1 MSEQEIADI
10 KRVAREI
17 ACIEEDFEIKF
28 YDVDNHSEEAN
39 LFFSTLIDEITK
51 KETQQIGA

>member
-28 YDVDNHSEEAN
+28 YDVDNHSEETN

-51 KETQQIGA
+51 KETQQIRA